1 MSDLELHNAP
11 DRNTELVEPGDA
23 FARLERRRLAATL
36 TGHYDVIVIGGG
48 QAGLVTGYHLQRA
61 GLRFLI
67 LDAGERIGDPWR
79 RRWDSL
85 RLFTPSR
92 YDALSGMTLS
102 GPSVV
107 FPDQGP
113 NGELPRGLRREIRT
127 AGAAAV
133 ASRAAVQARR
143 RVRAARRWLHA
154 ARRPGRRRHVE
165 LSTSARARI
174 RARAEAWHR
183 PAALVRLS
191 EPGTTW

>member
-11 DRNTELVEPGDA
+11 DRKTELVEPGDA

-67 LDAGERIGDPWR
+67 LDAGERIGDSWR

-92 YDALSGMTLS
+92 YDALSGMAFRAVS
-102 GPSVV
+102 GISRPRIKWRATSRLTPRNSHCRCGCGRESSGCPSKTACSCCKAMTSRCAPTRSSSQCRAINVRAC
-107 FPDQGP
+107 P
-113 NGELPRGLRREIRT
+113 N
-127 AGAAAV
+127 
-133 ASRAAVQARR
+133 SRAR
-143 RVRAARRWLHA
+143 
-154 ARRPGRRRHVE
+154 
-165 LSTSARARI
+165 
-174 RARAEAWHR
+174 
-183 PAALVRLS
+183 
-191 EPGTTW
+191 